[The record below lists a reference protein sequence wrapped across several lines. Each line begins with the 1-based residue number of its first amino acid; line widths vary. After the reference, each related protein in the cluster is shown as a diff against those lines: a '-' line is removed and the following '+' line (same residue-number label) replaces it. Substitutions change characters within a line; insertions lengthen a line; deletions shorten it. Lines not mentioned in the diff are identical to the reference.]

1 MSAERQR
8 FLTALAEHAR
18 TWPNRIALDDGQAQL
33 SYGELLAEVDRRR
46 ERLAALDARR
56 VGLALDNGIDWAL
69 WDLALLSDER
79 VAVPVPGFFSASQ
92 RKHLVASAGLDSW
105 IGAADEATALGFA
118 PSADGATACRTVGK
132 PPEMHAGTA
141 KITFTSGTSGAPK
154 GVCLDSAAMLRVAE
168 SIATLVAPLD
178 ICRHLAMLPLATLL
192 ENIGGLY
199 VPLWL
204 GATCHLPDTATLGWQ
219 GASGFCPR
227 TAMSV
232 IESVKPQSLIL
243 VPQLL
248 QALLA
253 VAPEAPE
260 SLSFVAA
267 GGARLAPALL
277 AQAEERGWPVFEGY
291 GLSECAS
298 VVCLNRPGESADGV
312 GRPLPHAEVRLSAS
326 GEVEIKGATMLG
338 YLGEAPIGAWYSSG
352 DLGRL
357 EPGPEGERLH
367 LDGRRRDVF
376 ITAYGRN
383 VDPQW
388 VESELALQP
397 MIAQALVHGE
407 ALDHNRALI
416 VPRDP
421 STGDDTL
428 SAAITAANAR
438 LPDYARVHA
447 WRRATPFTPANDQLT
462 ANGRLRRTSVLEA
475 YRDWLTA
482 EAESTITSTP
492 SSATPSSYSTG
503 AAS

>member
-1 MSAERQR
+1 MSAERKR
-8 FLTALAEHAR
+8 FLAAVANHAR
-18 TWPNRIALDDGQAQL
+18 TWPDRIALNDGKARL
-33 SYGELLAEVDRRR
+33 SYAELLAEVDRRR

-56 VGLALDNGIDWAL
+56 VGLALDNGLDWAL
-69 WDLALLSDER
+69 WDLALLCDER
-79 VAVPVPGFFSASQ
+79 VAVPVPGFFSPSQ

-105 IGAADEATALGFA
+105 IGTLEEAAALGFA
-118 PSADGATACRTVGK
+118 PSDDSAIAFRTVSQ
-132 PPEMHAGTA
+132 PPELHAGTA

-154 GVCLDSAAMLRVAE
+154 GVCLDNAAMLRVAE
-168 SIATLVAPLD
+168 SIASLVAPLD
-178 ICRHLAMLPLATLL
+178 IRRHLAMLPLATLL

-204 GATCHLPDTATLGWQ
+204 GASCHLPGTATLGWQ

-253 VAPEAPE
+253 AAPEAPE

-298 VVCLNRPGESADGV
+298 VVCLNRPGEPAHGA
-312 GRPLPHAEVRLSAS
+312 GRPLPHAKVRLSAD
-326 GEVEIKGATMLG
+326 GDVEISGATMLG
-338 YLGEAPIGAWYSSG
+338 YLGEAPIGGWYSSG

-357 EPGPEGERLH
+357 VSYPDGERLH
-367 LDGRRRDVF
+367 LDGRRREVF

-388 VESELALQP
+388 VESELTLQP

-421 STGDDTL
+421 SSDDASL
-428 SAAITAANAR
+428 AAAISAANAR

-447 WRRATPFTPANDQLT
+447 WRRAAPFTPANDQLT
-462 ANGRLRRTSVLEA
+462 ANGRLRRTSVFEA

-482 EAESTITSTP
+482 EAESA
-492 SSATPSSYSTG
+492 ATPSFDTTG

>member
-1 MSAERQR
+1 MSAERKR
-8 FLTALAEHAR
+8 FLAAIAEHAR
-18 TWPNRIALDDGQAQL
+18 ARPDRIALDDGQVRL

-46 ERLAALDARR
+46 ERLAARNARR
-56 VGLALDNGIDWAL
+56 VGLALDNGLEWAL

-92 RKHLVASAGLDSW
+92 RKHLVASAGLDGW
-105 IGAADEATALGFA
+105 IGAGFEATALGFA
-118 PSADGATACRTVGK
+118 PSDDAAIACRTVSR

-154 GVCLDSAAMLRVAE
+154 GVCLDNTAMLRVAE

-178 ICRHLAMLPLATLL
+178 IRRHLAMLPLATLL

-204 GATCHLPDTATLGWQ
+204 GASCHLPNMATLGWQ

-253 VAPEAPE
+253 LAPEAPE

-298 VVCLNRPGESADGV
+298 VVCLNRPGEPAHGV
-312 GRPLPHAEVRLSAS
+312 GRPLPHAKVRLSTN
-326 GEVEIKGATMLG
+326 GDVEISGATMLG
-338 YLGEAPIGAWYSSG
+338 YLGEAPIGDWYSSG

-357 EPGPEGERLH
+357 VSYPDGERLH
-367 LDGRRRDVF
+367 LDGRRREVF

-388 VESELALQP
+388 VESELTLQP

-421 STGDDTL
+421 STDDATL
-428 SAAITAANAR
+428 AAAITAANAR

-447 WRRATPFTPANDQLT
+447 WRRTTPFTPANDQLT
-462 ANGRLRRTSVLEA
+462 ANGRLRRASVFEA
-475 YRDWLTA
+475 YRDWLSA
-482 EAESTITSTP
+482 ETESTVTP
-492 SSATPSSYSTG
+492 TPASPSFDTTG

>member
-1 MSAERQR
+1 MSAERYR
-8 FLTALAEHAR
+8 FLEALAGHAR
-18 TWPNRIALDDGQAQL
+18 AFPDRVALDDGQAQL
-33 SYGELLAEVDRRR
+33 SYGELLPEVRRRR
-46 ERLAALDARR
+46 ERLAALGAQRI
-56 VGLALDNGIDWAL
+56 GLALDNGLDWAL

-79 VAVPVPGFFSASQ
+79 VAVPVPGFFSSTQ

-105 IGAADEATALGFA
+105 LGDADEAATLGFTQ
-118 PSADGATACRTVGK
+118 SADSALATQAVSA
-132 PPEMHAGTA
+132 PVALHAGTA

-154 GVCLDSAAMLRVAE
+154 GVCLDSAAMLGVAE
-168 SIATLVAPLD
+168 SIATLVAPLG
-178 ICRHLAMLPLATLL
+178 IRHHLAMLSLSTLL

-204 GATCHLPDTATLGWQ
+204 GATCHLPGTATLGWQ
-219 GASGFCPR
+219 GASGFCPH
-227 TAMSV
+227 TALAV
-232 IESVKPQSLIL
+232 IEAVQPQSLIL

-248 QALLA
+248 QALLT
-253 VAPEAPE
+253 VAPAAPKR
-260 SLSFVAA
+260 LSFVAV

-277 AQAEERGWPVFEGY
+277 THAEQAGWPVFEGY

-298 VVCLNRPGESADGV
+298 VVSLNRPGEAAHGV
-312 GRPLPHAEVRLSAS
+312 GRPLPHATVRLSDS

-338 YLGEAPIGAWYSSG
+338 YLGEPPIGAWHSSG
-352 DLGRL
+352 DLGRF
-357 EPGPEGERLH
+357 EGDHLH
-367 LDGRRRDVF
+367 LDGRRREIF

-388 VESELALQP
+388 VEAELTLQP

-421 STGDDTL
+421 LADDDTL
-428 SAAITAANAR
+428 TAAISAANTR

-462 ANGRLRRTSVLEA
+462 ANGRLRRATLLNI
-475 YRDWLTA
+475 YHDWLTA
-482 EAESTITSTP
+482 QVTPTSPAFSTS
-492 SSATPSSYSTG
+492 STG